1 MKTLWVN
8 SNFMHPTTKGG
19 QIRTLEMLRHLHRW
33 HEIHYVAIENPA
45 QPEGPARAREY
56 SHKSYPFPYR
66 VPSKTSPAFY
76 AELVRGLFSPTP
88 VAVQRFNPPG
98 MRAFLE
104 DLIRKERFD
113 CAVVDHLAPTS
124 YFPDLPHAIFFQH
137 NVETVIW
144 RRHVEHAPDPLRR
157 AYFKLQARRMYHYER
172 RVSQASG
179 HIVAV
184 SQTDAAEM
192 RRLFDV
198 TRVTQIPTGV
208 NIEYFRPPGTDLS
221 VPRRDLCAAWT
232 PGSVPGFAAPGSVP
246 AAAADLVFVG
256 SMDWLPNVD
265 AVLYFVRHILPLI
278 RNVRP
283 AATLAI
289 VGRTPPPK
297 ITRLA
302 AEDPGIQVTGT
313 VADIRPYLWSSTV
326 AIVPLRIGGG
336 TRLKIYEAMA
346 AQIPVVS
353 TTIGAEGLSVNP
365 PDGIRIADSPEPFAS
380 HCLELLGSPEIRAR
394 ISQTAFE
401 LVNANFSWEHV
412 ARCFEKIMINGPRM
426 VA

>member
-45 QPEGPARAREY
+45 QPEGPARAHEY
-56 SHKSYPFPYR
+56 SYKSYPFQYR
-66 VPSKTSPAFY
+66 VPSKSSPAFY
-76 AELVRGLFSPTP
+76 SELLRGLISPTP
-88 VAVQRFNPPG
+88 VAVERFNPPG
-98 MRAFLE
+98 MHAFLE
-104 DLIRKERFD
+104 ELIRKERFD

-144 RRHVEHAPDPLRR
+144 RRHVEHAPDLLRR
-157 AYFKLQARRMYHYER
+157 AYFKLQADRMYHYER

-184 SQTDAAEM
+184 SKTDADEM

-198 TRVTQIPTGV
+198 SRVTEIPTGV
-208 NIEYFRPPGTDLS
+208 NIDYFLPKREPN
-221 VPRRDLCAAWT
+221 
-232 PGSVPGFAAPGSVP
+232 APIV
-246 AAAADLVFVG
+246 ADLVFVG

-265 AVLYFVRHILPLI
+265 GVLYFAREILPLI
-278 RNVRP
+278 RKHRP
-283 AATLAI
+283 ETTLAI
-289 VGRTPPPK
+289 VGRTPPPS
-297 ITRLA
+297 ITELA
-302 AEDPGIQVTGT
+302 SADPRIQVTGT
-313 VADIRPYLWSSTV
+313 VPDIRPYLWNSAVS
-326 AIVPLRIGGG
+326 IVPLRIGGG

-365 PDGIRIADSPEPFAS
+365 PDDIRIADAPDAFATR
-380 HCLELLGSPEIRAR
+380 CLELLASPETRVAVSRAAW
-394 ISQTAFE
+394 QM
-401 LVNANFSWEHV
+401 VNSHFSWEQV
-412 ARCFEKIMINGPRM
+412 ARAFEKIMQSAPRLP
-426 VA
+426 A

>member
-33 HEIHYVAIENPA
+33 HEIHYVAIENPS
-45 QPEGPARAREY
+45 QPEGPARAHEY
-56 SHKSYPFPYR
+56 SHKSYPFPYH

-88 VAVQRFNPPG
+88 VAVERFNPPG

-104 DLIRKERFD
+104 DLIRQERFD

-144 RRHVEHAPDPLRR
+144 RRRVEHAPDPLRR
-157 AYFKLQARRMYHYER
+157 AYFRLQADRMYHYER

-198 TRVTQIPTGV
+198 TRVTEIPTGV
-208 NIEYFRPPGTDLS
+208 NIEYFLPGRT
-221 VPRRDLCAAWT
+221 
-232 PGSVPGFAAPGSVP
+232 GVP
-246 AAAADLVFVG
+246 ACLGERSSSSSTDLVFVG

-265 AVLYFVRHILPLI
+265 GVLYFVREILPLI
-278 RNVRP
+278 HQVRP
-283 AATLAI
+283 ETTIAI

-297 ITRLA
+297 ITQLA
-302 AEDPGIQVTGT
+302 AQDPRIQVTGT
-313 VADIRPYLWSSTV
+313 VPDIRPYLWSSAV
-326 AIVPLRIGGG
+326 SIVPLRIGGG

-365 PDGIRIADSPEPFAS
+365 PHDIRIADAPEHFAS
-380 HCLELLGSPEIRAR
+380 QCLELLASREIRGR
-394 ISQTAFE
+394 VSQAAWE
-401 LVNANFSWEHV
+401 MVNSHFSWEHV
-412 ARCFEKIMINGPRM
+412 ARCFEEIMKTGPRM
-426 VA
+426 PL